1 MLYVFC
7 FTSKR
12 RHTRC
17 ALVTGVQTCA
27 LPILRS
33 GWLPVC
39 NGQQKTLAWL
49 SEGCLCHRSGPSI
62 SALLIGGASAKV
74 NPESVLS
81 GTMVLGL
88 AGPMRKVHM
97 SGSIGAVLR
106 STGLD
111 RKSTRLNSR
120 H

>member
-1 MLYVFC
+1 MHC
-7 FTSKR
+7 
-12 RHTRC
+12 
-17 ALVTGVQTCA
+17 
-27 LPILRS
+27 LRS

-88 AGPMRKVHM
+88 AGPMREVHM

-106 STGLD
+106 STVLVTFNRAIAARAHRSRAKIVSGHIGQKHS
-111 RKSTRLNSR
+111 REGKSGYS
-120 H
+120 